1 MLNQKQCKGLQTSH
15 QLEENKNKTTPISKA
30 SSVADKY
37 SMIDEVIVVGHD
49 QKDFEQG
56 KERRV
61 V

>member
-1 MLNQKQCKGLQTSH
+1 MH
-15 QLEENKNKTTPISKA
+15 QLEEYKKTTTPISKA
-30 SSVADKY
+30 SSVLDKY